1 VCHCSPSERIPFFL
15 TEETHAHM
23 TDVQT
28 RPPSTAEQWP
38 ETMDPERVTG
48 RVGAVIAVLVLAAMI
63 MILNETVL
71 SVALP
76 PLMADFSVGAG
87 TAQWLTTGFML
98 TMAVV
103 IPTTGYLIQR
113 FTTRALF
120 AAALLLFLAGTALAC
135 IAAGFPMLL
144 GGRIVQAA
152 GTAMIL
158 PLLMTTTLT
167 SVPIAHRGT
176 VMGLNSVVISVAPA
190 IGPTIS
196 GVLVDSL
203 GWRWL
208 FGLMLP
214 VAAVVLLIGLAAIR
228 TTGERRSAP
237 LDVPSVVISAVAF
250 GGLVYGLASAE
261 ALLDG
266 ALVPLVALVVGV
278 VGLILFVRRQR
289 VLQRVDAALL
299 DLRPFAV
306 RTFSISVAIVVVC
319 MATMLGT
326 VVVLPIYLQ
335 AGLGLSI
342 LTTGLLLLP
351 GGLVQGVL
359 SPIVGRL
366 YDSVGPRPLVIP
378 GALFLCG
385 GQWWL
390 STVGQDTGLALIVA
404 MHVAFCIGMAM
415 LMTPLMTLSLGSLPR
430 SRYAHGAAIMNT
442 LQQLAGATGIAL
454 FVAALTIGAAGAA
467 GGAVLALVDGTQD
480 AFVLGGCLALG
491 AVVCA
496 PLVRRLP
503 TAAGH

>member
-1 VCHCSPSERIPFFL
+1 
-15 TEETHAHM
+15 M

-28 RPPSTAEQWP
+28 RPDPTGEQWP
-38 ETMDPERVTG
+38 EALEPEKVTG
-48 RVGAVIAVLVLAAMI
+48 RVGPVIAVLVLAAMI

-76 PLMADFSVGAG
+76 PLMADFSVTAG

-120 AAALLLFLAGTALAC
+120 AAALVLFLAGTALA
-135 IAAGFPMLL
+135 AVATGFPMLL
-144 GGRIVQAA
+144 AGRIVQAG

-167 SVPIAHRGT
+167 SVPVAYRGT

-190 IGPTIS
+190 IGPTVS

-214 VAAVVLLIGLAAIR
+214 IAAVVLVIGLVIIR
-228 TTGERRSAP
+228 TTSETRTAP
-237 LDVPSVVISAVAF
+237 FDVPSVVLSAFAF
-250 GGLVYGLASAE
+250 GGIVYGLASID
-261 ALLDG
+261 ALVDG
-266 ALVPLVALVVGV
+266 AAAPLVALAVGV
-278 VGLILFVRRQR
+278 LALALFVRRQLR
-289 VLQRVDAALL
+289 LQRTDSALL

-306 RTFSISVAIVVVC
+306 TNYSLCVAIVVIC

-335 AGLGLSI
+335 AGLGVSV

-378 GALFLCG
+378 GAVLLCG

-390 STVGQDTGLALIVA
+390 STVSAHTALGLVVA
-404 MHVAFCIGMAM
+404 MHVVFCVGMAT
-415 LMTPLMTLSLGSLPR
+415 LMTPLMTVSLGSLPR

-442 LQQLAGATGIAL
+442 LQQLAGAAGIAL
-454 FVAALTIGAAGAA
+454 LVAALTIGAAGA
-467 GGAVLALVDGTQD
+467 GGGPAEALVEGTRG
-480 AFVLGGCLALG
+480 AFVLGGCLGLVAI
-491 AVVCA
+491 VCA
-496 PLVRRLP
+496 PFVRRLRENTP
-503 TAAGH
+503 R